1 LVVLMAT
8 AALAIAGCSGFGGS
22 KQAEGPPPDPNTFPA
37 NYRTQ
42 IATFL
47 RQSLTNRVDF
57 RGATIAAPALK
68 PIGDS
73 QRYMVCV
80 QFNAKSQITT
90 KVAIYLAGQTTQ
102 FVDATAEQCTGAAYQ
117 PFKELEA
124 ATPAS

>member
-1 LVVLMAT
+1 MALMAT
-8 AALAIAGCSGFGGS
+8 AALAIAGCSA
-22 KQAEGPPPDPNTFPA
+22 KQAEGPPPDPNAFPA

-42 IATFL
+42 IVTLL
-47 RQSLTNRVDF
+47 RQSLTNRFDF
-57 RGATIAAPALK
+57 RGAMIAAPALK

-80 QFNAKSQITT
+80 QFNTKSQITT
-90 KVAIYLAGQTTQ
+90 KVAIYLGGQMTQ
-102 FVDATAEQCTGAAYQ
+102 FIDASGDQCTGAAYQ

>member
-1 LVVLMAT
+1 MLMAS
-8 AALAIAGCSGFGGS
+8 AAVVVAGCSGFGGT
-22 KQAEGPPPDPNTFPA
+22 KQADAPPPDPNTFPA

-47 RQSLTNRVDF
+47 RQSLTSRVDF
-57 RGATIAAPALK
+57 RGATIAAPTLK

-90 KVAIYLAGQTTQ
+90 KVAIYLAGQITQ
-102 FVDATAEQCTGAAYQ
+102 FVDATPEQCTGAAYQ

-124 ATPAS
+124 ATPPS